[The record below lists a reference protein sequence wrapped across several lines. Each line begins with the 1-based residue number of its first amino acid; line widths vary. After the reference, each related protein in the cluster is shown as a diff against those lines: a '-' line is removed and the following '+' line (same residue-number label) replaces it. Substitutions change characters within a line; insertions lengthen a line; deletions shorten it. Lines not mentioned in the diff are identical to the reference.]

1 MKRKIVFRK
10 IYVREIRAFELY
22 LNRMAKKGWF
32 LETMKCGLI
41 FKKDKPQNFTY
52 HVATNLGSS
61 IIDPDI
67 ITEESKNQRKF
78 FEDFGYQYVCEK
90 GLLQVYVCN
99 SNKPLYNDE
108 YVDNVVLKK
117 IIFKEMINYTII
129 PMVFQ
134 LLIMFL
140 IFLRPE
146 QQLNVLK
153 SNNFI
158 YIYIILLLTF
168 LWESIQLFSSI
179 KMLMKKDLSLN
190 TLSVKFMEKSYS
202 GIILIIIITGLA
214 LLSFSMLVFV
224 LSLFLIIIV
233 GNKIIDILV
242 KKDMVSRMAMN
253 LVLAFVIIIGMIP
266 LAINVVDDHS
276 SSIFVDYELIDNN
289 EEMTEI
295 YEIKIGDRYIK
306 NMILK
311 SNGVTKKETT
321 DDMEIY
327 NGKYDNIIVI
337 KDNKVVVSS
346 AEKALELIK

>member
-1 MKRKIVFRK
+1 
-10 IYVREIRAFELY
+10 
-22 LNRMAKKGWF
+22 
-32 LETMKCGLI
+32 
-41 FKKDKPQNFTY
+41 
-52 HVATNLGSS
+52 
-61 IIDPDI
+61 
-67 ITEESKNQRKF
+67 
-78 FEDFGYQYVCEK
+78 
-90 GLLQVYVCN
+90 
-99 SNKPLYNDE
+99 
-108 YVDNVVLKK
+108 
-117 IIFKEMINYTII
+117 
-129 PMVFQ
+129 
-134 LLIMFL
+134 
-140 IFLRPE
+140 
-146 QQLNVLK
+146 
-153 SNNFI
+153 
-158 YIYIILLLTF
+158 
-168 LWESIQLFSSI
+168 
-179 KMLMKKDLSLN
+179 
-190 TLSVKFMEKSYS
+190 MEKSYS

-295 YEIKIGDRYIK
+295 YEITMGDRYIK

-346 AEKALELIK
+346 AEKALDLIK

>member
-1 MKRKIVFRK
+1 M
-10 IYVREIRAFELY
+10 
-22 LNRMAKKGWF
+22 
-32 LETMKCGLI
+32 
-41 FKKDKPQNFTY
+41 
-52 HVATNLGSS
+52 
-61 IIDPDI
+61 
-67 ITEESKNQRKF
+67 
-78 FEDFGYQYVCEK
+78 
-90 GLLQVYVCN
+90 
-99 SNKPLYNDE
+99 
-108 YVDNVVLKK
+108 
-117 IIFKEMINYTII
+117 
-129 PMVFQ
+129 
-134 LLIMFL
+134 MFL

-295 YEIKIGDRYIK
+295 YEIKMGDRYIK